1 MNANRKLVQV
11 LAPYGLWHHSKGEQV
26 VDELSAEKMAKN
38 SERLFAG
45 EIPIYIG
52 HPDETRKN
60 CRDRRVGVVGRI
72 AASADCI
79 LVEAAYTE
87 DAYKKIMDGSLKSM
101 SPRWEMESIGGGKYR
116 PVRLISVGLTNNPN
130 IEYSGRV
137 VKIGRN
143 SAEKTLCCAASK
155 TGNAARKCL
164 SIGRAMDEASRRL
177 GELSQQGRKLATA
190 RRIAEFDEVK
200 TPKCEESKP
209 VPVSRL
215 PEMAREFS
223 DKTGESYTKAFAR
236 LRRGIK
242 TNT

>member
-11 LAPYGLWHHSKGEQV
+11 LAPYGLWHHCKGEQV
-26 VDELSAEKMAKN
+26 VDELSAEKMVKN
-38 SERLFAG
+38 SEKLFAG

-52 HPDETRKN
+52 HPDEIRKN
-60 CRDRRVGVVGRI
+60 CRDSRVGKIGRI

-130 IEYSGRV
+130 IEHSGTVVRV
-137 VKIGRN
+137 NRLQTGR
-143 SAEKTLCCAASK
+143 TLRAAASK
-155 TGNAARKCL
+155 AEKSARKCL
-164 SIGRAMDEASRRL
+164 DIAKSIGEASHGL
-177 GELSQQGRKLATA
+177 DELSAQQRSFATA

-200 TPKCEESKP
+200 TTQSQATKS
-209 VPVSRL
+209 VPVCML

-223 DKTGESYTKAFAR
+223 VKTGESYTKAFAR
-236 LRRGIK
+236 LRREIK
-242 TNT
+242 TNS

>member
-11 LAPYGLWHHSKGEQV
+11 LAPYGLWHHSKGEQL

-38 SERLFAG
+38 SRKLFAG

-52 HPDETRKN
+52 HPDEIRKN
-60 CRDRRVGVVGRI
+60 CRDKRVGRI
-72 AASADCI
+72 GRISASADCI

-130 IEYSGRV
+130 IEHSGTV
-137 VKIGRN
+137 VKAARRGAGKPLADAAAKIG
-143 SAEKTLCCAASK
+143 SS
-155 TGNAARKCL
+155 ARKCL
-164 SIGRAMDEASRRL
+164 NVGKAIDSAARRL
-177 GELSQQGRKLATA
+177 DELSAQQRSFATA
-190 RRIAEFDEVK
+190 HRIADFDEVK
-200 TPKCEESKP
+200 AQPTQQAQP
-209 VPVSRL
+209 VPVNKL

-223 DKTGESYTKAFAR
+223 RKTGESYTKAFAR